1 MDSFNH
7 FVIGLPSILCS
18 NSDELTMYCDQLRLP
33 EINNSP
39 IDLAPK
45 LVFDS
50 PFVQSK
56 WNSGVVTITYGQDK
70 KVLNF
75 NN

>member
-1 MDSFNH
+1 MNQSISFEKSTL
-7 FVIGLPSILCS
+7 VYQSLGG
-18 NSDELTMYCDQLRLP
+18 DELTFYCDQSRLP

-56 WNSGVVTITYGQDK
+56 WNSGVVTIKYGQDEK
-70 KVLNF
+70 ILNF